1 MMRDKRFLLS
11 ILFIMLTGFFLGAC
25 SNDAAESGGSAGES
39 EEEGGVF
46 VFARGGD
53 SVSLDPSEVT
63 DNESTNVAQSI
74 LENLVTFEEAGT
86 GIVPM
91 LAEEW
96 EESADGLTY
105 TFHLQEGIKFHDGT
119 DFNAEAVVFNF
130 ERWMNG
136 SGDKFPTYGS
146 VFGGFIND
154 ESHIIDSVKAIDE
167 STIEFKLNTVKPTFL
182 KELALTNFAISSPAA
197 IEQHGE
203 EYSSNPVGT
212 GPFVF
217 DEWVRNDRV
226 VMNRNEDYWLEGYPK
241 LDQVIIRAIPDN
253 SARLNALISGEV
265 DMIDGIDPENTQQI
279 EDDDNLQLLERPA
292 LNIGYLGFTV
302 TREPFDD
309 PLVRQALSHAVDK
322 DAMVEGLLAGRAEP
336 AKNAIPPVVEGYH
349 DEVGTYDYDPEKAKE
364 LLAEAG
370 YPDGFEMEL
379 WAMPVPRP
387 YMPDAN
393 KVAEYLQSNFADI
406 GVTANIVS
414 FEWATYLEKARAGEA
429 DTFILGW
436 TGTNGDA
443 DDFLYSLWHENNIGS
458 LNSTHYANED
468 FNQVLEEARS
478 ITDQEKR
485 NELYKEAQEIMH
497 EDPPII
503 PLVHPTPILAAQ
515 SYVSGF
521 DPHPTGS
528 LMTTKI
534 TLDK

>member
-1 MMRDKRFLLS
+1 MTRKYCIYLS
-11 ILFIMLTGFFLGAC
+11 LIVLMVTGFLLGAC
-25 SNDAAESGGSAGES
+25 SNDNAETGGNEGGT

-63 DNESTNVAQSI
+63 DNESTNVAQSM
-74 LENLVTFEEAGT
+74 LENLVAFEEAGT
-86 GIVPM
+86 GIEPM

-96 EESADGLTY
+96 EESEDGLTY
-105 TFHLQEGIKFHDGT
+105 TFQLQEGVKFHDGT

-136 SGDKFPTYGS
+136 SGDQFPTYGS
-146 VFGGFIND
+146 VFGGFIDD
-154 ESHIIDSVKAIDE
+154 ESHIIESVEAVDE
-167 STIEFKLNTVKPTFL
+167 TTVEFNLNTLKPTFL

-197 IEQHGE
+197 IELHGE
-203 EYSSNPVGT
+203 DYSNNPVGT

-226 VMNRNEDYWLEGYPK
+226 VMSKNEDYRLEGYPK

-253 SARLNALISGEV
+253 SARMNALISGEV
-265 DMIDGIDPENTQQI
+265 DMIDGVDPENAQQI
-279 EDDDNLQLLERPA
+279 ESDENLQLLTRPA

-309 PLVRQALSHAVDK
+309 PLVRQALSHAVNK
-322 DAMVEGLLAGRAEP
+322 EAMVEGLFAGMAEP

-349 DEVGTYDYDPEKAKE
+349 DEVETYDYDPEKARE

-414 FEWATYLEKARAGEA
+414 FEWATYLERARAGEA

-458 LNSTHYANED
+458 LNSTHYANEE

-485 NELYKEAQEIMH
+485 NELYREAQEIMH

-503 PLVHPTPILAAQ
+503 PLVHPTPILGAQ
-515 SYVSGF
+515 DYVNGF

-528 LMTTKI
+528 LYTTEI